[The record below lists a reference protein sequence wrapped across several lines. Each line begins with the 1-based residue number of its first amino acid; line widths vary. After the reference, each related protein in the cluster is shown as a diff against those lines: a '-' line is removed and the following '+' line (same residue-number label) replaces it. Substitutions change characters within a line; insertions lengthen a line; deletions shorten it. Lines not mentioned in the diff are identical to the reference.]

1 MKIEFVALDNYIG
14 IFNGTGKRHIKFDF
28 TQCKNVIAIRG
39 FNGSGKSTLMK
50 TLNPFPDNN
59 EMLIPGLEAHKR
71 IVYLK
76 NEFRY
81 IIDII
86 YPIKNNGDR
95 ATPKVSI
102 LKMNWSTGEKWSINP
117 NGNVSEAKEL
127 IMNEFELDN
136 NYITLS
142 QLSSEDRG
150 LADKRPAERK
160 KFVNDILSDLTAYN
174 SMYKILTKKSSTLK
188 ALTNSINMKIDRLL
202 NGRSLNQLKEELVVL
217 EKNLKSKESER
228 EEILQEIGALDLL
241 IVTKRKDLDT
251 YNTNIEKRDILTK
264 EIKDICN
271 DIMVKRGNNFY
282 CTQDGETIDEL
293 GTPYGDMYFLDTINS
308 AINDNMNK
316 NRSFMK
322 QYNYENSKFNDLTAI
337 VSNLKEKL
345 DKVKMQLN
353 ILTDNNNIQDPEEFI
368 KSFKENLNARNQIL
382 EKIEDLNATDLF
394 ESDITIEKIDMM
406 KAQLDYTM
414 NKLNINLP
422 IYNNPSVY
430 NDEIEKTDIKL
441 RNLENSRK
449 DIVDKLLRLNGISEE
464 LINSKIPKNCKVKD
478 CPMRLAIEKAEM
490 QNHVIQELKKDLEA
504 CESGIKE
511 SKQHRE
517 DLSIRYRESVLRSE
531 LMTHFIAFNK
541 IILTLANSGEATKT
555 DFSNITEKIWE
566 FPNLYNRVVTNLI
579 NKYMDIFNMKAQY
592 EALQSTYIDTVDL
605 YTKVVN
611 KADQIKELK
620 QTKQNLIVEYKK
632 NDAELIKCENSRN
645 EMKEYIDKANVE
657 ENILV
662 NIILPL
668 AKTLKGKRD
677 ELKQITDII
686 EKTKDD
692 AETIKDNMQ
701 HRAKLVAES
710 VDFATDIE
718 KARAYFNNVNQELRM
733 ATEYINELTQYNNT
747 YQKIE
752 TVKKF
757 TSPTTG
763 IQTLFM
769 EAYMNNVLIVAN
781 QLLQLMFNGQF
792 ILQPFVINESEF
804 RIPCAGNGYLNDDIS
819 SMSTSQICI
828 ISMIISFAML
838 YNSSSCYNILKLDE
852 IDGGLDTNNRLHF
865 ISMLNQVMGIMK
877 CEQCFIIS
885 HNSELETGEIST
897 IQMA

>member
-1 MKIEFVALDNYIG
+1 MRIEFIALDNYIG
-14 IFNGTGKRHIKFDF
+14 IFNGTGKRHIEFNF

-39 FNGSGKSTLMK
+39 FNGSGKSTLMR
-50 TLNPFPDNN
+50 TLNPFPDSN

-86 YPIKNNGDR
+86 YPVKNNGER
-95 ATPKVSI
+95 ATSKVSI
-102 LKMNWSTGEKWSINP
+102 LKLNWSTGEQWAINP

-188 ALTNSINMKIDRLL
+188 ALTNSINMKIDRIL
-202 NGRSLNQLKEELVVL
+202 NGRSLNNLKDELAMIEKKLKSEEL
-217 EKNLKSKESER
+217 ER
-228 EEILQEIGALDLL
+228 EEILQEIGALDFL
-241 IVTKRKDLDT
+241 IVNKKKDLEEYDNNIIKKT
-251 YNTNIEKRDILTK
+251 ALNKVIETISSDITTIRGSYFYSAQGNKIVDDLGNPYDNPNLLDSINAIKRNISTEKISYQVKFENYVNEVKQLRNTNS
-264 EIKDICN
+264 EIKD
-271 DIMVKRGNNFY
+271 K
-282 CTQDGETIDEL
+282 IDK
-293 GTPYGDMYFLDTINS
+293 I
-308 AINDNMNK
+308 
-316 NRSFMK
+316 R
-322 QYNYENSKFNDLTAI
+322 
-337 VSNLKEKL
+337 
-345 DKVKMQLN
+345 MQLS
-353 ILTDNNNIQDPEEFI
+353 ILTDNNAQDPEEFI
-368 KSFKENLNARNQIL
+368 KSFKENLDSRNEILDEINKRNAS
-382 EKIEDLNATDLF
+382 KLF
-394 ESDITIEKIDMM
+394 ESNITIEKLDMM
-406 KAQLDYTM
+406 KAQLDYIM
-414 NKLNINLP
+414 NRININLP
-422 IYNNPSVY
+422 IYDTPDGYSV
-430 NDEIEKTDIKL
+430 NIDKVNAKIKNSEIARDK
-441 RNLENSRK
+441 
-449 DIVDKLLRLNGISEE
+449 IVKKLLQINNISED
-464 LINSKIPKNCKVKD
+464 LIDSKIPKDCKIKD
-478 CPMRLAIEKAEM
+478 CPMRLAIEKAKKD
-490 QNHVIQELKKDLEA
+490 NHQIQELNKILDA
-504 CESGIKE
+504 YDNTIKE
-511 SKQHRE
+511 SKQYIE
-517 DLSIRYRESVLRSE
+517 DLGIRYRESLSRSE
-531 LMTHFIAFNK
+531 LLTHYNSFSD
-541 IILTLANSGEATKT
+541 IILTLLNFDTNTK
-555 DFSNITEKIWE
+555 SNFDSITSKIWE
-566 FPNLYNRVVTNLI
+566 DPDLYNRTVSLLI
-579 NKYMDIFNMKAQY
+579 YKYIDIFNMKAQY
-592 EALQSTYIDTVDL
+592 EALQTTYINTVDL
-605 YTKVVN
+605 YTKIIN
-611 KADQIKELK
+611 KVDQIKELK
-620 QTKQNLIVEYKK
+620 ENENILVKEYKK
-632 NDAELIKCENSRN
+632 NDDELIKLENSCN
-645 EMKEYIDKANVE
+645 EYNGYI
-657 ENILV
+657 V
-662 NIILPL
+662 NINAKLDILDKLLPL
-668 AKTLKGKRD
+668 ATDLKEKHD
-677 ELKQITDII
+677 SLVQVTEII
-686 EKTKDD
+686 EKAK
-692 AETIKDNMQ
+692 ENIESVKDNMN
-701 HRAKLVAES
+701 HRAKLIAES
-710 VDFATDIE
+710 NSFADSIE
-718 KARAYFNNVNQELRM
+718 KLRIYYNNTNQDFRM
-733 ATEYINELTQYNNT
+733 AAEYINELTQYNNT

-865 ISMLNQVMGIMK
+865 ISMLNQVMAIMK

>member
-1 MKIEFVALDNYIG
+1 MRIEFIALDNYIG
-14 IFNGTGKRHIKFDF
+14 IFNGTGKRHIEFNF

-39 FNGSGKSTLMK
+39 FNGSGKSTLMR
-50 TLNPFPDNN
+50 TLNPFPDSN

-86 YPIKNNGDR
+86 YPIKNNGER
-95 ATPKVSI
+95 ATSKVSI
-102 LKMNWSTGEKWSINP
+102 LKLNWSTGEQWAINP

-188 ALTNSINMKIDRLL
+188 ALTNSINMKIDRIL
-202 NGRSLNQLKEELVVL
+202 NGRSLNDLKDELAMIEKKLKSEEL
-217 EKNLKSKESER
+217 ER
-228 EEILQEIGALDLL
+228 EEILQEIGALDFL
-241 IVTKRKDLDT
+241 IVNKKKDLEEYDNNIIKKT
-251 YNTNIEKRDILTK
+251 ALNKVIETISSDITTIRGSYFYSTQGNKIVDDLGSPYDNPNLVDSVNRLNRIISTENISYQSKFKNDFNEAEKLRNTNS
-264 EIKDICN
+264 EIKD
-271 DIMVKRGNNFY
+271 K
-282 CTQDGETIDEL
+282 IDK
-293 GTPYGDMYFLDTINS
+293 I
-308 AINDNMNK
+308 
-316 NRSFMK
+316 R
-322 QYNYENSKFNDLTAI
+322 
-337 VSNLKEKL
+337 
-345 DKVKMQLN
+345 MQLS
-353 ILTDNNNIQDPEEFI
+353 ILTDNNAQDPEEFI
-368 KSFKENLNARNQIL
+368 KSFKENLDSRNEILDEINKRNAS
-382 EKIEDLNATDLF
+382 KLF
-394 ESDITIEKIDMM
+394 ESNITIEKLDMM
-406 KAQLDYTM
+406 KAQLDYIM
-414 NKLNINLP
+414 NRININLP
-422 IYNNPSVY
+422 IYDTPDGYSV
-430 NDEIEKTDIKL
+430 NIDKVNAKIKNSEIARDK
-441 RNLENSRK
+441 
-449 DIVDKLLRLNGISEE
+449 IVKKLLQINNISED
-464 LINSKIPKNCKVKD
+464 LIDSKIPKDCKIKD
-478 CPMRLAIEKAEM
+478 CPMRLAIEKAKKD
-490 QNHVIQELKKDLEA
+490 NHQIQELNKILDA
-504 CESGIKE
+504 YDNTIKE
-511 SKQHRE
+511 SKQYIE
-517 DLSIRYRESVLRSE
+517 DLSIRYRESLSRSE
-531 LMTHFIAFNK
+531 LLTHYNSFSD
-541 IILTLANSGEATKT
+541 IILTLLNFDTNTK
-555 DFSNITEKIWE
+555 SNFDSITSKVWE
-566 FPNLYNRVVTNLI
+566 DPDLYNRTVSMLI
-579 NKYMDIFNMKAQY
+579 YKCIDIFNMKAQY
-592 EALQSTYIDTVDL
+592 EALQTTYINTVDL
-605 YTKVVN
+605 YTKIIN
-611 KADQIKELK
+611 KVDQIKELK
-620 QTKQNLIVEYKK
+620 ENENILVREYKK
-632 NDAELIKCENSRN
+632 NDDELIKLENSCN
-645 EMKEYIDKANVE
+645 EYNGYI
-657 ENILV
+657 V
-662 NIILPL
+662 NINAKLDILDKLLPL
-668 AKTLKGKRD
+668 ATDLKEKHD
-677 ELKQITDII
+677 SLVQVTEII
-686 EKTKDD
+686 EKAK
-692 AETIKDNMQ
+692 ENIESVKDNMN
-701 HRAKLVAES
+701 HRAKLIAES
-710 VDFATDIE
+710 NSFADSIE
-718 KARAYFNNVNQELRM
+718 KLRIYYNNTNQDFRM
-733 ATEYINELTQYNNT
+733 AAEYINELTQYNNT

-865 ISMLNQVMGIMK
+865 ISMLNQVMAIMK

>member
-1 MKIEFVALDNYIG
+1 MRIEFIALDNYIG
-14 IFNGTGKRHIKFDF
+14 IFNGTGKRHIEFNF

-39 FNGSGKSTLMK
+39 FNGSGKSTLMR
-50 TLNPFPDNN
+50 TLNPFPDSN

-86 YPIKNNGDR
+86 YPIKNNGER
-95 ATPKVSI
+95 ATSKVSI
-102 LKMNWSTGEKWSINP
+102 LKLNWSTGEQWAINP

-188 ALTNSINMKIDRLL
+188 ALTNSINMKIDRIL
-202 NGRSLNQLKEELVVL
+202 NGRSLNNLKDELAMIEKKLKSEEL
-217 EKNLKSKESER
+217 ER
-228 EEILQEIGALDLL
+228 EEILQEIGALDFL
-241 IVTKRKDLDT
+241 IVNKKKDLEEYD
-251 YNTNIEKRDILTK
+251 NNIIKKTALNKAIETISSDIVTIRGSYFYSAQGNKIVDDLGNPYENPNLLDSINAIKRNISTEKISYQVKFENDVNEVKKLRNINS
-264 EIKDICN
+264 EIKD
-271 DIMVKRGNNFY
+271 K
-282 CTQDGETIDEL
+282 IDK
-293 GTPYGDMYFLDTINS
+293 I
-308 AINDNMNK
+308 
-316 NRSFMK
+316 R
-322 QYNYENSKFNDLTAI
+322 
-337 VSNLKEKL
+337 
-345 DKVKMQLN
+345 MQLS
-353 ILTDNNNIQDPEEFI
+353 ILTDNNAQDPEEFI
-368 KSFKENLNARNQIL
+368 KSFKENLDSRNKILDEINKRNAS
-382 EKIEDLNATDLF
+382 KLF
-394 ESDITIEKIDMM
+394 ESNITIEKLDMM
-406 KAQLDYTM
+406 KAQLDYIM
-414 NKLNINLP
+414 NRININLP
-422 IYNNPSVY
+422 IYDTPDGYSV
-430 NDEIEKTDIKL
+430 NIDKVNAKIKNSEIARDK
-441 RNLENSRK
+441 
-449 DIVDKLLRLNGISEE
+449 IVKKLLQINNISED
-464 LINSKIPKNCKVKD
+464 LIDSKIPKDCKIKD
-478 CPMRLAIEKAEM
+478 CPMRLAIEKAKKD
-490 QNHVIQELKKDLEA
+490 NHQTQELNKILDA
-504 CESGIKE
+504 YDNTIKE
-511 SKQHRE
+511 SKQYIE
-517 DLSIRYRESVLRSE
+517 DLSIRYRESLSRSE
-531 LMTHFIAFNK
+531 LLTHYNSFSD
-541 IILTLANSGEATKT
+541 IILTLLNFDTNTKPNF
-555 DFSNITEKIWE
+555 DSITSKVWE
-566 FPNLYNRVVTNLI
+566 DPDLYNRTVSTLI
-579 NKYMDIFNMKAQY
+579 DKYIDIFNMKAQY
-592 EALQSTYIDTVDL
+592 EALQTTYINTVDL
-605 YTKVVN
+605 YTKIIN
-611 KADQIKELK
+611 KVDQIKELK
-620 QTKQNLIVEYKK
+620 ENENILVRGYEK
-632 NDAELIKCENSRN
+632 NDAELIKLENSCN
-645 EMKEYIDKANVE
+645 EYNGYI
-657 ENILV
+657 V
-662 NIILPL
+662 NINAKLDILDKLLPL
-668 AKTLKGKRD
+668 ATDLKEKHD
-677 ELKQITDII
+677 SLVQVTEII
-686 EKTKDD
+686 EKAK
-692 AETIKDNMQ
+692 ENIESVKDNMN
-701 HRAKLVAES
+701 HRAKLIAES
-710 VDFATDIE
+710 NSFADSIE
-718 KARAYFNNVNQELRM
+718 KLRICYNNTNQDFRM
-733 ATEYINELTQYNNT
+733 AAEYINELTQYNNT

-865 ISMLNQVMGIMK
+865 ISMLNQVMAIMK

>member
-1 MKIEFVALDNYIG
+1 MRIEFIALDNYIG
-14 IFNGTGKRHIKFDF
+14 IFNGTGKRHIEFNF

-39 FNGSGKSTLMK
+39 FNGSGKSTLMR
-50 TLNPFPDNN
+50 TLNPFPDSN

-86 YPIKNNGDR
+86 YPIKNNGER
-95 ATPKVSI
+95 ATSKVSI
-102 LKMNWSTGEKWSINP
+102 LKLNWSTGEQWAINP

-188 ALTNSINMKIDRLL
+188 ALTNSINMKIDRIL
-202 NGRSLNQLKEELVVL
+202 NGRSLNDLKDELAMIEKKLKSEEL
-217 EKNLKSKESER
+217 ER
-228 EEILQEIGALDLL
+228 EEILQEIGALDFL
-241 IVTKRKDLDT
+241 IVNKKKDLEEYD
-251 YNTNIEKRDILTK
+251 NNIIKKTALNKVIETISSDIVTIRGSYFYSAQGNKIVDDLGNPYENPNLLDSINAIKRNISTEKISYQVKFENDVNEVKKLRNINS
-264 EIKDICN
+264 EIKD
-271 DIMVKRGNNFY
+271 K
-282 CTQDGETIDEL
+282 IDK
-293 GTPYGDMYFLDTINS
+293 I
-308 AINDNMNK
+308 
-316 NRSFMK
+316 R
-322 QYNYENSKFNDLTAI
+322 
-337 VSNLKEKL
+337 
-345 DKVKMQLN
+345 MQLS
-353 ILTDNNNIQDPEEFI
+353 ILTDNNTQDPEEFI
-368 KSFKENLNARNQIL
+368 KSFKENLDSRNEILDEINKRNAS
-382 EKIEDLNATDLF
+382 KLF
-394 ESDITIEKIDMM
+394 ESNITIEKLDMM
-406 KAQLDYTM
+406 KAQLDYIM
-414 NKLNINLP
+414 NRININLP
-422 IYNNPSVY
+422 IYDTPDGYSV
-430 NDEIEKTDIKL
+430 NIDKVNAKIKNSEIARDK
-441 RNLENSRK
+441 
-449 DIVDKLLRLNGISEE
+449 IVKKLLQINNISED
-464 LINSKIPKNCKVKD
+464 LIDSKIPRDCKIKD
-478 CPMRLAIEKAEM
+478 CPMRLAIEKAKKD
-490 QNHVIQELKKDLEA
+490 NHQIQELNKILDA
-504 CESGIKE
+504 YDNTIKE
-511 SKQHRE
+511 SKQYIE
-517 DLSIRYRESVLRSE
+517 DLSIRYRESLSRSE
-531 LMTHFIAFNK
+531 LLTHYNSFSD
-541 IILTLANSGEATKT
+541 IILTLLNFDTDTK
-555 DFSNITEKIWE
+555 SNFDSITSKVWE
-566 FPNLYNRVVTNLI
+566 DPDLYNRTVSTLI
-579 NKYMDIFNMKAQY
+579 YKYIDIFNMKAQY
-592 EALQSTYIDTVDL
+592 EALQTTYINTVDL
-605 YTKVVN
+605 YTKIIN
-611 KADQIKELK
+611 KVDQIKELK
-620 QTKQNLIVEYKK
+620 ENENILVRGYEK
-632 NDAELIKCENSRN
+632 NDAELIKLENSCN
-645 EMKEYIDKANVE
+645 EYNGYI
-657 ENILV
+657 V
-662 NIILPL
+662 NINAKLDILDKLLPL
-668 AKTLKGKRD
+668 ATALKEKHD
-677 ELKQITDII
+677 SLVQVTEII
-686 EKTKDD
+686 EKAK
-692 AETIKDNMQ
+692 ENIESVKDNMN
-701 HRAKLVAES
+701 HRAKLIAES
-710 VDFATDIE
+710 NSFADSIE
-718 KARAYFNNVNQELRM
+718 KLRIYYNNTNQDFRM
-733 ATEYINELTQYNNT
+733 AAEYINELTQYNNT

-865 ISMLNQVMGIMK
+865 ISMLNQVMAIMK

>member
-1 MKIEFVALDNYIG
+1 MRIEFIALDNYIG
-14 IFNGTGKRHIKFDF
+14 IFNGTGKRHIEFNF

-39 FNGSGKSTLMK
+39 FNGSGKSTLMR
-50 TLNPFPDNN
+50 TLNPFPDSN

-86 YPIKNNGDR
+86 YPIKNNGER
-95 ATPKVSI
+95 ATSKVSI
-102 LKMNWSTGEKWSINP
+102 LKLNWSTGEQWAINP

-188 ALTNSINMKIDRLL
+188 ALTNSINMKIDRIL
-202 NGRSLNQLKEELVVL
+202 NGRSLNNLKDELAMIEKKLKSEEL
-217 EKNLKSKESER
+217 ER
-228 EEILQEIGALDLL
+228 EEILQEIGALDFL
-241 IVTKRKDLDT
+241 IVNKKKDLEEYD
-251 YNTNIEKRDILTK
+251 NNIIKKTALNKAIETISSDITTIRGSYFYSAQGNKIVDDLGNPYENPNLLDSINAIKRNISTEKISYQVKFENDVNEVKKLRNINS
-264 EIKDICN
+264 EIKD
-271 DIMVKRGNNFY
+271 K
-282 CTQDGETIDEL
+282 IDK
-293 GTPYGDMYFLDTINS
+293 I
-308 AINDNMNK
+308 
-316 NRSFMK
+316 R
-322 QYNYENSKFNDLTAI
+322 
-337 VSNLKEKL
+337 
-345 DKVKMQLN
+345 MQLG
-353 ILTDNNNIQDPEEFI
+353 ILTDNNAQDPEEFI
-368 KSFKENLNARNQIL
+368 KSFKENLDSRNEILDEINKRNAS
-382 EKIEDLNATDLF
+382 KLF
-394 ESDITIEKIDMM
+394 ESNITIEKLDMM
-406 KAQLDYTM
+406 KAQLDYIM
-414 NKLNINLP
+414 NRININLP
-422 IYNNPSVY
+422 IYDTPDGYSV
-430 NDEIEKTDIKL
+430 NIDKVNAKIKNSEIARDK
-441 RNLENSRK
+441 
-449 DIVDKLLRLNGISEE
+449 IVKKLLQINNISED
-464 LINSKIPKNCKVKD
+464 LIDSKIPKDCKIKD
-478 CPMRLAIEKAEM
+478 CPMRLAIEKAKKD
-490 QNHVIQELKKDLEA
+490 NHQIQELNKILDA
-504 CESGIKE
+504 YDNTIKE
-511 SKQHRE
+511 SKQYIE
-517 DLSIRYRESVLRSE
+517 DLSIRYRESLSRSE
-531 LMTHFIAFNK
+531 LLTHYNSFSD
-541 IILTLANSGEATKT
+541 IILTLLNFDTNTK
-555 DFSNITEKIWE
+555 SNFDSITSKVWE
-566 FPNLYNRVVTNLI
+566 DPDLYNRTVSMLI
-579 NKYMDIFNMKAQY
+579 YKYIDIFNMKAQY
-592 EALQSTYIDTVDL
+592 EALQTTYINTVDL
-605 YTKVVN
+605 YTKIIN
-611 KADQIKELK
+611 KVDQIKELK
-620 QTKQNLIVEYKK
+620 
-632 NDAELIKCENSRN
+632 EN
-645 EMKEYIDKANVE
+645 

-662 NIILPL
+662 RGYKKNEDELIKLENSCNEYNGYIVNINAKLDILDKLLPL
-668 AKTLKGKRD
+668 ATALKEKHD
-677 ELKQITDII
+677 SLVQITEII
-686 EKTKDD
+686 EKAK
-692 AETIKDNMQ
+692 ENIESVKDNMN
-701 HRAKLVAES
+701 HRAKLIAES
-710 VDFATDIE
+710 NSFADSIE
-718 KARAYFNNVNQELRM
+718 KLRIYYNNTNQDFRM
-733 ATEYINELTQYNNT
+733 AAEYINELTQYNNT

-865 ISMLNQVMGIMK
+865 ISMLNQVMAIMK